1 MPNTSHRKV
10 SATTRRA
17 TRKLLQGIPSIRSLS
32 RKNCPPGM
40 IARKAYTRKYSTAV
54 RQRGFTVKRKNG
66 RSYRVIPKT
75 SNTHVNSRC
84 IKNTG
89 KPGKGPKH
97 FGPLRKGNLS
107 RHGYSFRRGETERR
121 AALKR
126 AVRDYGR
133 TGVYHKL
140 NAVAKLT
147 KRVSPTASD
156 VFAKDRNWVK
166 QIAE

>member
-1 MPNTSHRKV
+1 MPNTSQKKV

-17 TRKLLQGIPSIRSLS
+17 TRKMLQGIPSIRSLS

-66 RSYRVIPKT
+66 TSYRVIPKA

-89 KPGKGPKH
+89 KPGKGPKL

-121 AALKR
+121 AALKK
-126 AVRDYGR
+126 AVNVYGHR
-133 TGVYHKL
+133 GVFHKL

-147 KRVSPTASD
+147 KRVSPAASD
-156 VFAKDRNWVK
+156 VFAKDRNWIK
-166 QIAE
+166 TLKD